1 MAQKKTKEQIDWS
14 FFREIPIWDVIEVLG
29 LETDRKNGLFTCPA
43 HNDTH
48 PSAKVYENEN
58 NWHCF
63 ACKTS
68 GTTIDLV
75 MHANGCNTL
84 EAIHFLNQY
93 FPGGIKEEEIDPN
106 APIIPILPKEI
117 LSAIGVKKS
126 PYTTV
131 RLHDKLAKE
140 SFNVELSKIDATM
153 LILSKIDEY
162 VDRITKF
169 VSNIYTTF
177 PELEKNPSAIREIN
191 YRTIDMIEE
200 MKSYIPILENYLLEL
215 GTTRK
220 LEETKL
226 EDVKKTETLEH
237 NKSIIPGRSENAG
250 NQKQIDHPE
259 LSDQFLK
266 AIGLIGDPY
275 GLVRSQCRGKKGLEE
290 VSNTWDMF
298 DNTQLTAEETTTFL
312 LNRIY
317 LYEKKWNNYEKTL
330 YRLYP
335 GLKQNRKA
343 GKEIHRVI
351 NEKIAI
357 IQKEKR
363 DLSDYW
369 KRLNE
374 KTIDSTAFYPDD
386 ILQKG

>member
-1 MAQKKTKEQIDWS
+1 MEQKKTKEQIDWG

-48 PSAKVYENEN
+48 PSAKVYEDEN

-63 ACKTS
+63 VCKTS

-93 FPGGIKEEEIDPN
+93 FPGGIKEEEIESGTPEM
-106 APIIPILPKEI
+106 PIIPKEI
-117 LSAIGVKKS
+117 LLAIGFKKS
-126 PYTTV
+126 PYAVV

-140 SFNVELSKIDATM
+140 SFNMELSKVDATM
-153 LILSKIDEY
+153 FILSKIDEY
-162 VDRITKF
+162 TDRTLKF
-169 VSNIYTTF
+169 ALNIYTTF
-177 PELEKNPSAIREIN
+177 PELEKNSSAIKEIN
-191 YRTIDMIEE
+191 CRTMNMIEE
-200 MKSYIPILENYLLEL
+200 VRSYIPILENYLLEL
-215 GTTRK
+215 GTSRRLELAK
-220 LEETKL
+220 LEE
-226 EDVKKTETLEH
+226 VKKEEFLSH
-237 NKSIIPGRSENAG
+237 NKNTIPGRNG
-250 NQKQIDHPE
+250 NIEYQEQIEHPE

-266 AIGLIGDPY
+266 AMGLIGDPY
-275 GLVRSQCRGKKGLEE
+275 GLVRSQCRGKKGLED
-290 VSNTWDMF
+290 VSDTWDIF

-335 GLKQNRKA
+335 GLTQNRKA

-351 NEKIAI
+351 SDKIAVV
-357 IQKEKR
+357 QKEKQ
-363 DLSDYW
+363 DLVEFW
-369 KRLNE
+369 KTLND
-374 KTIDSTAFYPDD
+374 KTIDDTAFDPDD
-386 ILQKG
+386 IFKKG